1 MIKLEEKQVFI
12 QKILL
17 EKDKQF
23 DNLMKYSLT
32 ADEKYLEEIEK
43 FFYQVNE
50 IDNNFN
56 YKLFPNLLK
65 DYNFSVSGDKS
76 NTVYNLLN
84 LYGKVYFIVHDLDKK
99 ESKEIQVNGEKRV
112 FSKAD
117 NKILIIDDDVLLLR
131 VIEDS
136 MKSRGYSGIFCSEP
150 LEALD
155 CLREEEISLV
165 ILDMILPQIDGF
177 KMTKLIRN
185 IDPVLPIIIISGRD
199 DLKTKINVLKIG
211 ADDYI
216 TKPINMDEFYA
227 RIDRTLARTANYN
240 ALSIEDGLTGA
251 YTKEHFWDRISE
263 KKALYDRNKQPFSI
277 AFIDLD
283 DFKEVNDNLGHLIG
297 DHILRCFSK
306 ALKDNLRSTDLI
318 FRFGGDEFIIIFPET
333 KETNAK
339 QVLERFKI
347 QKGCGQCQQNQ
358 CPSLGNIDFS
368 AGITE
373 VRGVEDTVEEIIERA
388 DAALYQAKDKGKNEI
403 IIYGE

>member
-1 MIKLEEKQVFI
+1 M
-12 QKILL
+12 
-17 EKDKQF
+17 
-23 DNLMKYSLT
+23 
-32 ADEKYLEEIEK
+32 
-43 FFYQVNE
+43 
-50 IDNNFN
+50 
-56 YKLFPNLLK
+56 
-65 DYNFSVSGDKS
+65 
-76 NTVYNLLN
+76 
-84 LYGKVYFIVHDLDKK
+84 
-99 ESKEIQVNGEKRV
+99 QVNGEKRV

-117 NKILIIDDDVLLLR
+117 NKILIIDDDVLLLK

-368 AGITE
+368 AGVTE
-373 VRGVEDTVEEIIERA
+373 VRGGVEDTVEEIIERA
-388 DAALYQAKDKGKNEI
+388 DTALYQAKDKGKKMK
-403 IIYGE
+403 